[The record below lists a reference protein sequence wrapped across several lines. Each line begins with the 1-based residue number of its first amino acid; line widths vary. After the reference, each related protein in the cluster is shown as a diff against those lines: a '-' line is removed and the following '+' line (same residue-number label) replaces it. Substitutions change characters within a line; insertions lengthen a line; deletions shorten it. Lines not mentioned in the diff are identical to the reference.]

1 MKIKALKSFS
11 GALTMTAGEVREYG
25 KREILD
31 DLMRAGYIEE
41 VRPRKPARKA
51 VNPHEGKRADG

>member
-11 GALTMTAGEVREYG
+11 GALTMTVGEVREYG
-25 KREILD
+25 NEEILN

-41 VRPRKPARKA
+41 VRPRKPSRKA
-51 VNPHEGKRADG
+51 VTPHESQRTDG